1 MPRRIDDITAMSRSQ
16 NWVFTLNNYNVQDEG
31 HLASLVE
38 NGVAEYLVYGRE
50 VGENGTAHL
59 QGFVRFVERKRLV
72 AVRSAIS
79 PRAHLEVAKHPQQ
92 ARDYCKKDGDFVEFG
107 TIEFRRAGKRDEFQL
122 FIDAVKSGV
131 TEMSELREAHANVTA
146 RYPRWCQEIILD
158 NVTRASQSHE
168 LRTWQSELKA
178 ILDGEPE
185 DRIILFVVDPSGDKG
200 KTWFAHWYVQQAT
213 TKCQVLVPGKKADM
227 AFALDLNTRVLF
239 VDAPRSKQ
247 GEFIQY
253 DFLEEAKNGYVFSP
267 KYESRMKVLPSM
279 HVCVFM
285 NEMPDMTKLSSDRY
299 HIIEI

>member
-1 MPRRIDDITAMSRSQ
+1 MPQHYDDTTIMSRSQ
-16 NWVFTLNNYNVQDEG
+16 SWVFTLNNYTVQDEG

-38 NGVAEYLVYGRE
+38 NGLAQYVIYGRE
-50 VGENGTAHL
+50 VGENGTPHL

-72 AVRSAIS
+72 AVRGLIS
-79 PRAHLEVAKHPQQ
+79 TRAHLEVAKHPQQ
-92 ARDYCKKDGDFVEFG
+92 ARDYCKKDGDFFEFG
-107 TIEFRRAGKRDEFQL
+107 TIDFKRSGKRDEFQM

-131 TEMSELREAHANVTA
+131 TDMAVLRAEHANVTA

-158 NVTRASQSHE
+158 NCARASQSHE
-168 LRTWQSELKA
+168 MRTWQSELKE
-178 ILDGEPE
+178 ILDGEPD
-185 DRIILFVVDPSGDKG
+185 DRTILFVVDLVGDKG

-227 AFALDLNTRVLF
+227 AYALDLNTRVLF

-267 KYESRMKVLPSM
+267 KYESRMKVLQKM

-285 NEMPDMTKLSSDRY
+285 NEMPDMTKLSQDRY
-299 HIIEI
+299 RIIEL

>member
-1 MPRRIDDITAMSRSQ
+1 MSRSQ
-16 NWVFTLNNYNVQDEG
+16 SWVFTLNNYTLHDEG

-38 NGVAEYLVYGRE
+38 NGVAEYLIYGRE
-50 VGENGTAHL
+50 VGESGTPHL
-59 QGFVRFVERKRLV
+59 QGFVRFLERKRLV
-72 AVRSAIS
+72 AVRSALGS
-79 PRAHLEVAKHPQQ
+79 RAHVEVAKHPQQ

-107 TIEFRRAGKRDEFQL
+107 TIEFKRSGKRDEFQM

-131 TEMSELREAHANVTA
+131 TSCAELRETHANVMA

-158 NVTRASQSHE
+158 NCTRATQSHE
-168 LRTWQSELKA
+168 MRTWQSELKA
-178 ILDGEPE
+178 ILDGEPD
-185 DRIILFVVDPSGDKG
+185 DRTILFVVDLIGDKG

-213 TKCQVLVPGKKADM
+213 KKCQVLVPGKKADM

-253 DFLEEAKNGYVFSP
+253 DFLEEAKNGFVFSP
-267 KYESRMKVLPSM
+267 KYESRMKVLQPM

-285 NEMPDMTKLSSDRY
+285 NEMPDMTKLSQDRY
-299 HIIEI
+299 HIIEL